1 VTDRMHGGEASD
13 DTAGYVVLREV
24 VKRYGRVEA
33 VRGVD
38 LDVRR
43 DEFVALLGPSGCG
56 KTTVLRIMAGLEV
69 ADSGTVLVDGRS
81 PAKTPTRARKT
92 RMVFQ
97 QYALFPH
104 LSVRDNVAYGLRMR
118 GDDKA
123 GIRPKVDR
131 MLERMGLSDKGER
144 KPRQLSGGEQQRV
157 ALARALV
164 TDPTVLLLDEP
175 LGALDRQ
182 LRSRMQLEL
191 KELQKS
197 LQITFI
203 YVTHDQEE
211 ALTMSDRIVV
221 MNAGRIAQIGIAEDI
236 YLHPTNRFVA
246 EFIGVAN
253 CLVGGVVSRD
263 NGRVVLDFDGS
274 TIAGSDP
281 EGVVAVGDRAV
292 AVVRPEHVRLAPP
305 TSDAAGLTGTIASRS
320 FLGAATRYVIDV
332 GGSRQVMSDSSDPMF
347 GPGDRVSLDWPAAS
361 TVILPADRE
370 PVALN

>member
-1 VTDRMHGGEASD
+1 MPGGEAS
-13 DTAGYVVLREV
+13 DTAGYVVLRDI

-33 VRGVD
+33 VRRVD

-43 DEFVALLGPSGCG
+43 DEFVTLLGPSGCG

-69 ADSGTVLVDGRS
+69 PDSGTCLIDGRS
-81 PAKTPTRARKT
+81 PTKTPTRARRT

-104 LSVRDNVAYGLRMR
+104 LTVRDNVGYGLRMR
-118 GDDKA
+118 GDDRA
-123 GIRPKVDR
+123 TIRTKVER
-131 MLERMGLSDKGER
+131 MLGRMGLSDKGER

-164 TDPTVLLLDEP
+164 TEPTVLLLDEP

-191 KELQKS
+191 KELQKQ
-197 LQITFI
+197 LAITFI

-221 MNAGRIAQIGIAEDI
+221 MNRGRISQVGIAEDI
-236 YLHPTNRFVA
+236 YLRPRTRFVA

-253 CLVGGVVSRD
+253 CLVGRVESRD
-263 NGRVVLDFDGS
+263 GIRATLDFGGSKIGGADPDGLV
-274 TIAGSDP
+274 T
-281 EGVVAVGDRAV
+281 VGDEAV
-292 AVVRPEHVRLAPP
+292 AVIRPEHVRIADASAAPG
-305 TSDAAGLTGTIASRS
+305 GLHGTVASRS
-320 FLGAATRYVIDV
+320 FLGAATRYIVDI
-332 GGSRQVMSDSSDPMF
+332 GGGRQVMSDSGETRF
-347 GPGDRVSLDWPAAS
+347 APGDAVSLDWPAES
-361 TVILPADRE
+361 TVILHADDERE
-370 PVALN
+370 AAAAA